1 MVSTVTELTRA
12 TILTSSYA
20 ELSTTIGLAA
30 TLLLLFFL
38 TQRLVLS
45 VIPDQPVNEWRRQVL
60 DLAIRPLSLAF
71 VLAMITRLLA
81 WL

>member
-1 MVSTVTELTRA
+1 MVSTITELTRA
-12 TILTSSYA
+12 TILTTSYA

-30 TLLLLFFL
+30 TVLLLLFL
-38 TQRLVLS
+38 TPRLVLG
-45 VIPDQPVNEWRRQVL
+45 VTQDNPDGEWRRRVL